1 MECKQS
7 SIAKAAAPRKSRF
20 PARDC
25 LRKGCRC
32 RFTPTSGRQR
42 YCQDPD
48 CLREVR
54 RWHASRRQ
62 RVRRQRLEV
71 RKADAVASRER
82 RIRRSRIGQVPR
94 VSPESVLPAAST
106 ALSGASSRNT
116 GNPGPICDR
125 VGCYE
130 PPRTAYRCSSR
141 YCSQECHAAMR
152 RVRDRERKLFWRSS
166 FAGQMKCDAEAQ
178 KRRIARRV
186 ATSRP
191 RSTGLDTDTATTP
204 DGVQPYRSPA
214 EAPVVCGDRKEKVC
228 NDVKDPEEAVASR
241 SRPPP
246 T

>member
-71 RKADAVASRER
+71 RKAEAVDTCDALGEEARKFHLELRRQPVKTMTHLR
-82 RIRRSRIGQVPR
+82 RILNLVHLYGRRDV
-94 VSPESVLPAAST
+94 VAAIT
-106 ALSGASSRNT
+106 QANQWLTFDA
-116 GNPGPICDR
+116 
-125 VGCYE
+125 
-130 PPRTAYRCSSR
+130 AYV
-141 YCSQECHAAMR
+141 E
-152 RVRDRERKLFWRSS
+152 
-166 FAGQMKCDAEAQ
+166 
-178 KRRIARRV
+178 
-186 ATSRP
+186 
-191 RSTGLDTDTATTP
+191 TTP
-204 DGVQPYRSPA
+204 CWKCCHRW
-214 EAPVVCGDRKEKVC
+214 
-228 NDVKDPEEAVASR
+228 
-241 SRPPP
+241 
-246 T
+246 

>member
-32 RFTPTSGRQR
+32 RFTPTSGSQR

-71 RKADAVASRER
+71 RKAEAAASRER
-82 RIRRSRIGQVPR
+82 RIRRSRIAQVPR
-94 VSPESVLPAAST
+94 VSTESVLPAAST
-106 ALSGASSRNT
+106 ALSGALSRNT
-116 GNPGPICDR
+116 GNLGPICDR

-152 RVRDRERKLFWRSS
+152 RVRDRERKLLWRSS
-166 FAGQMKCDAEAQ
+166 FVGQMKCD
-178 KRRIARRV
+178 
-186 ATSRP
+186 
-191 RSTGLDTDTATTP
+191 TTP

-214 EAPVVCGDRKEKVC
+214 ETPVVCGDRKEKVS
-228 NDVKDPEEAVASR
+228 NDVQDPEEAVASR
-241 SRPPP
+241 PRPPP